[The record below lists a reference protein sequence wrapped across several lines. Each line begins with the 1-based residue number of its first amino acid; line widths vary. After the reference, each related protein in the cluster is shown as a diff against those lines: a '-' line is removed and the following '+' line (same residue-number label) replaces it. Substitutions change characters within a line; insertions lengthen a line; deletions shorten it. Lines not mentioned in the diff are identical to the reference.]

1 MSGNI
6 YQRTKTPHQTSR
18 TTTRYITLFVCML
31 LVCVC
36 TYCTIASPH
45 SVAAQTYRRCF
56 PETGQCITGRIRE
69 FWETNG
75 GLAVF
80 GMPITPQI
88 QEWSEGNL
96 VTVQWFERHRLEL
109 HPENAPPYDVL
120 LGRLGADSITDKN
133 TSWQPPTNS
142 DIQHPT
148 TQQENDCRFF
158 PQTGYQVCGDILAAW
173 QHDGIELDGTPGV
186 SDAESLALY
195 GLPLTDLHLETFPD
209 GSTYRVQWFE
219 RARFELHPDNPPPYH
234 VQRGLLGSEQQTERN
249 QSWSRYE
256 IADCPFSIPGDMNVE
271 CGYLTV
277 PEQRGDPDSQTIQL
291 AVAIVHTSAPNPA
304 PDSVVYLSGGP
315 GAAALEQAIP
325 FARGWAHML
334 ESRDFVV
341 FDQRGTGHSIPSLD
355 CPESTQ
361 LTQELLGQDIT
372 RAAKVQAEVDT
383 ALHCRERL
391 AQSGINLAAY
401 TSAASAADM
410 HDLRQALGYRSWNL
424 FGISYG
430 TRLALTAMRDYP
442 QDIRSA
448 MLDSTYPLQVNLF
461 TAMPANFSRS
471 LSLLFTTCT
480 NDPVCNQTYPDLET
494 VFRTLVAQLNEDP
507 ITVWPSDPLTNE
519 AVPIRVD
526 GTELVSVLFR
536 LLYDTYAIPD
546 LPQMI
551 YDTYNGNDGLLTRM
565 QQRRLNRTAGT
576 FSHGMYFS
584 ISCSEEIAFATEE
597 DVNASIETDPL
608 LTTFFTGIP
617 ENTPE
622 IFRLCTQWGVHPP
635 DPIENQPVSSS
646 IPTLFLAGEYDP
658 ITPPSWA
665 RLAASTLETSYVYEF
680 PATGHAVIS
689 RGICPLTIMHSFLSN
704 PMTPPDASCI
714 GQ

>member
-1 MSGNI
+1 MSSNT
-6 YQRTKTPHQTSR
+6 YQRTNPIPQTSR
-18 TTTRYITLFVCML
+18 ATTRYIMPLVCML

-36 TYCTIASPH
+36 TFCTSASPR
-45 SVAAQTYRRCF
+45 SLAAQTYRRCF
-56 PETGQCITGRIRE
+56 PETGQCITGRIRA
-69 FWETNG
+69 FWEMNG

-80 GMPITPQI
+80 GLPITPQI
-88 QEWSEGNL
+88 QERSEGKL

-109 HPENAPPYDVL
+109 HPENDPPYDVL
-120 LGRLGADSITDKN
+120 LGRLGADSIKDKN
-133 TSWQPPTNS
+133 ASWQPPTNP
-142 DIQHPT
+142 DISRPT
-148 TQQENDCRFF
+148 DQRDEECHFF
-158 PQTGYQVCGDILAAW
+158 PETGYHVCGDILAAW
-173 QHDGIELDGTPGV
+173 QRNGIEIDGTPGV

-195 GLPLTDLHLETFPD
+195 GLPLTDLQVETFPD
-209 GSTYRVQWFE
+209 GTTYRVQWFE

-234 VQRGLLGSEQQTERN
+234 VQRGLLGSERQTQRN
-249 QSWSRYE
+249 HSWPRYE
-256 IADCPFSIPGDMNVE
+256 VADCPFSVPSDINIE

-277 PEQRGDPDSQTIQL
+277 PEQRSNPDSPTIQL
-291 AVAIVHTSAPNPA
+291 AVAVVHTNAPNPA
-304 PDSVVYLSGGP
+304 PDPVVYLSGGP

-325 FARGWAHML
+325 FARGWSHML

-361 LTQELLGQDIT
+361 LTQELLGQEIP

-448 MLDSTYPLQVNLF
+448 MLDSTYPPQVNLF

-471 LSLLFTTCT
+471 LSLLFSTCA
-480 NDPVCNQTYPDLET
+480 NDPICNQTYPDLET
-494 VFRTLVAQLNEDP
+494 VLRTLVPQLNDDP
-507 ITVWPSDPLTNE
+507 ITVWPQDPITGK
-519 AVPIRVD
+519 AVRIRVD

-536 LLYDTYAIPD
+536 LFYDTYAIPD

-551 YDTYNGNDGLLTRM
+551 YDTYKGDYGLLTRM
-565 QQRRLNRTAGT
+565 QQRRLNRTAGG

-584 ISCSEEIAFATEE
+584 VSCSEEIAFATVDE
-597 DVNASIETDPL
+597 VNASIDTDPL

-622 IFRLCTQWGVHPP
+622 IFRLCDQWGVQLP
-635 DPIENQPVSSS
+635 DPIENQPVEST

-680 PATGHAVIS
+680 PATGHAVIA
-689 RGICPLTIMHSFLSN
+689 RGICPLTIMRSFLAH
-704 PMTPPDASCI
+704 PMTAPNASCI